1 MSMRMRS
8 FWLLLVTLLY
18 AAALPAHAATPTTVL
33 VFGDSLSAAYGLPRE
48 AGWVH
53 LLAQR
58 GERLQPRLRVIN
70 ASVSGET
77 TAGGLARLPTLLA
90 THRPDLVI
98 VALGA
103 NDGLRG
109 LPLAQMRDNLTRM
122 IELSKQGGSDVLLVG
137 MHLPPNY
144 GLAYT
149 RKFHESFHE
158 IARAQKVGLV
168 PFLLDGMATRREL
181 FLADGLHPAA
191 SAQPIILENVWREL
205 APRLPRPRRGSASAP
220 AAAQPYPA
228 EWRRSTRRVSSRT

>member
-1 MSMRMRS
+1 MSMRMRP
-8 FWLLLVTLLY
+8 FWLLLVTLLFTASMPVQ
-18 AAALPAHAATPTTVL
+18 AAAPTTVL

-53 LLAQR
+53 LLAER
-58 GERLQPRLRVIN
+58 GERHRLRFRVVN

-77 TAGGLARLPTLLA
+77 TAGGLARLPALLQA
-90 THRPDLVI
+90 HRPDLVI
-98 VALGA
+98 IALGA

-122 IELSKQGGSDVLLVG
+122 IELARRAGSDVLLVG

-144 GLAYT
+144 GPAYT
-149 RKFHESFHE
+149 RKFHDSFHD

-181 FLADGLHPAA
+181 FQVDGLHPTAA
-191 SAQPIILENVWREL
+191 AQPIILENVWRQLE
-205 APRLPRPRRGSASAP
+205 PRL
-220 AAAQPYPA
+220 Q
-228 EWRRSTRRVSSRT
+228 STRHGTGRHSKGQEGVAATMRQTDQSG